1 MSVRN
6 NDDTKEKQQ
15 EAEIYVIV
23 FESISQI
30 LYSFVTD
37 LITT

>member
-6 NDDTKEKQQ
+6 NDDAKEKQQ
-15 EAEIYVIV
+15 EAEIYVVV

-30 LYSFVTD
+30 LDSFVTN
-37 LITT
+37 LITS